1 MAPTKKRADT
11 STTGST
17 SDGSDQAAKTSS
29 ATGISEDTVANNPD
43 PQKDDLTGGTSGVTL
58 SDGGV
63 YGVEREF
70 VVTGRPRAA
79 EVEEPVKPPTKEEKR
94 EFVYPT
100 HTDPMRLVPG
110 TSPYLDDEQRREAEV
125 RRARIEDREPDLD
138 NPPSMQSTPLVERNA
153 LARTNPIPDDVKS
166 VKLGVAV
173 LDVEQVQKDKD
184 KQKSEKAS

>member
-11 STTGST
+11 STTGTT
-17 SDGSDQAAKTSS
+17 SDGENQAAKTSA

-43 PQKDDLTGGTSGVTL
+43 PQKDDLTGGTGGVTL

-79 EVEEPVKPPTKEEKR
+79 EVEEPKKQPTKVEDQ

-110 TSPYLDDEQRREAEV
+110 TSPYLDDEQRRTAEV
-125 RRARIEDREPDLD
+125 ERARIEDREPDLK
-138 NPPSMQSTPLVERNA
+138 NPPAMQSTPLVERNA
-153 LARTNPIPDDVKS
+153 LARTNTIPDDVQA
-166 VKLGVAV
+166 VTLGVAV
-173 LDVEQVQKDKD
+173 LDVEQVKKDR
-184 KQKSEKAS
+184 EKASSNK